1 MTWPNLRENWRL
13 PAPER
18 KDASMDLLL
27 EITREPIDPDYA
39 VVSARPGPKQRNRLA
54 LAVVMAITGML
65 VSMSAVHSFRAA
77 PVVAEQR
84 RALIESV
91 HEGNERVAQQRARV
105 EELQTANDAHQKAL
119 LEGDEE
125 ASFRQ
130 EHIAELAPTAGAV
143 DVSGPGLEIIVD
155 DASEVRGDE
164 LDQVLD
170 GDIQVLV
177 NGLWRA
183 GAEAVAINGHR
194 ITSRS
199 AIRSAGDAI
208 TVNYRSLTRPYTITA
223 VGSPDEF
230 AGAFAATPEGRLWR
244 SLRDDYAFRFDV
256 RSRDDV
262 VVPGDRSLT
271 VRHARRTP

>member
-1 MTWPNLRENWRL
+1 MKWLNLRETWRL

-18 KDASMDLLL
+18 KDASMDLLR
-27 EITREPIDPDYA
+27 EITRAPIDPDYA
-39 VVSARPGPKQRNRLA
+39 VVSARRGPRPRNRLA
-54 LAVVMAITGML
+54 LASIMVITGML
-65 VSMSAVHSFRAA
+65 VAMSAVQSFRAA

-84 RALIESV
+84 EALIESV
-91 HEGNERVAQQRARV
+91 HEGNERVAQQRAWV
-105 EELQTANDAHQKAL
+105 EELQDANDAHREAL
-119 LEGDEE
+119 LDGDEE

-130 EHIAELAPTAGAV
+130 EHIAELAPVAGSV
-143 DVSGPGLEIIVD
+143 DVSGPGLEIVID
-155 DASEVRGDE
+155 DAPEARGDE
-164 LDQVLD
+164 LNQVLD

-194 ITSRS
+194 ITSLS

-223 VGSPDEF
+223 IGSPDDF
-230 AGAFAATPEGRLWR
+230 AEAFASTPEGRLWG

-256 RSRDDV
+256 QARDDV
-262 VVPGDRSLT
+262 VVPGDPSLT